1 MTGDFLTVS
10 EVDPPE
16 GGVYLRLDLR
26 DGLQGALIHLSY
38 AAALKLLFTLADSL
52 GVGREAKRLQGLAGD
67 SDAPAP

>member
-26 DGLQGALIHLSY
+26 EGLQGALIHLSH

-52 GVGREAKRLQGLAGD
+52 CISREAKRLQGITEAA
-67 SDAPAP
+67 DASTS